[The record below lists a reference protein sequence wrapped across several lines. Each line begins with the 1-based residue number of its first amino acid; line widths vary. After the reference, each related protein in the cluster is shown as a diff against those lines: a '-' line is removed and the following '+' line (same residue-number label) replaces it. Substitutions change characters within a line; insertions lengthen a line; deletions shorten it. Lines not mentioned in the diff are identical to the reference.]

1 MLMSQL
7 KESLWGK
14 QNNRRMNKNAHQVLF
29 ILFLD
34 SVWFSVVFVVV
45 VLFFPQSKDY
55 FHKIMPFYNT
65 DRSSIYVAAIG
76 TRTKDLY

>member
-1 MLMSQL
+1 
-7 KESLWGK
+7 
-14 QNNRRMNKNAHQVLF
+14 MNKNAHQALL

-45 VLFFPQSKDY
+45 VLFFSPVQGCNY